1 MQFSHLEVSNHEVS
15 HRARRVLQIAGIVLA
30 LIAALVVSP
39 QSDAE
44 ENGNRGAAEL
54 FATLPNGA
62 SGPEGLTVGPDGNIY
77 VATFG
82 FNQNGSVTGLGQLY
96 VFNPEGHLLRQVA
109 VANSSPHLLGIAF
122 HPNSGLL
129 FVADFGAGKVL
140 SVDTLS

>member
-1 MQFSHLEVSNHEVS
+1 MKLSKLVV
-15 HRARRVLQIAGIVLA
+15 RWLPIIAVLVVLLTA
-30 LIAALVVSP
+30 LISSPRISAQENNRRDAAK
-39 QSDAE
+39 
-44 ENGNRGAAEL
+44 L

-62 SGPEGLTVGPDGNIY
+62 SGPEGLTVGTDGNVY

-122 HPNSGLL
+122 HPLTGLL
-129 FVADFGAGKVL
+129 LVADFGAG
-140 SVDTLS
+140 DR